1 MKDKNNYNYYYKK
14 RNIVTQWE
22 NAPGK
27 EVILNFVKSL
37 LKKGLIKRNATV
49 LDVGCG
55 TGYFLRR
62 LRDECCKEFT
72 LIGIDIMLP
81 GSYKDEAE
89 VAAQG
94 EKEPVTKEAKVVEK
108 VVIEEV
114 PAKSQQAASEIKE
127 EIEEDWIK

>member
-1 MKDKNNYNYYYKK
+1 MMKLLSGIL
-14 RNIVTQWE
+14 IVLFLASGCASTGEKPIEIYTFTKDRVDQKIE
-22 NAPGK
+22 GNRGYLEGTPTE
-27 EVILNFVKSL
+27 EVS
-37 LKKGLIKRNATV
+37 GERST
-49 LDVGCG
+49 
-55 TGYFLRR
+55 TR
-62 LRDECCKEFT
+62 T